1 MWKFLH
7 GSIRKQACIGGLKGG
22 YSGQTNN
29 VGIDHQDCTITIKII
44 VNNSDD
50 DKVLLCSDVM
60 DYCRKVSPLED
71 SKNRDS
77 LLKKLVRV
85 CVCVC
90 V

>member
-1 MWKFLH
+1 MEAL
-7 GSIRKQACIGGLKGG
+7 GSTPALCGLKGG

-29 VGIDHQDCTITIKII
+29 VGIDYINYDCTIVI

-50 DKVLLCSDVM
+50 DLILLCSDVM
-60 DYCRKVSPLED
+60 DYCRKVSPLEV

-77 LLKKLVRV
+77 LLKKLVCV